1 MGLARG
7 IFVGLRPRG
16 GYDGDR
22 RGGGGFVNGESG
34 LLNVLRAG
42 CCDPRWG
49 RGGREGLPGVS
60 SLRSLPQTELQSSR
74 TALRSG

>member
-1 MGLARG
+1 MNGVGLARG
-7 IFVGLRPRG
+7 IFVGLRQRG

-42 CCDPRWG
+42 LLRPALGSWADGRAYRGCRRYAPYPR
-49 RGGREGLPGVS
+49 
-60 SLRSLPQTELQSSR
+60 QNSR
-74 TALRSG
+74 VVGPP